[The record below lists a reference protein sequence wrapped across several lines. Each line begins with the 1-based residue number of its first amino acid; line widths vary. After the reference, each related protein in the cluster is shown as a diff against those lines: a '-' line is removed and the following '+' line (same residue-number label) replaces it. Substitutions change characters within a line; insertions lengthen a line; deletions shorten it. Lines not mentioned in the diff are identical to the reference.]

1 MLFRSY
7 GTGSFSQLPF
17 STATTAAGPVNS
29 GTLAVTLDDVV
40 VAASGAVVHGEV
52 GNLALTLDDV
62 VIASSGV
69 VNHTGSLTLTL
80 GDIVPAFSGIE
91 GHTGTLAA
99 TLGDISFASSG
110 TVSHAGGETGSLV
123 LALDDIAI
131 SMLGDVPI
139 TTVITKG
146 GISPKRKKNQAKEI
160 EQLIQDIL
168 EPKQPEL
175 IEEKPEITLAPAVE
189 YIDKSPDIKAQ
200 IDLIVQQIETLDLA
214 ELDDEETILL
224 LM

>member
-1 MLFRSY
+1 MFGS
-7 GTGSFSQLPF
+7 GSFSQLPF
-17 STATTAAGPVNS
+17 STGPTSSVGPINS

-62 VIASSGV
+62 IVALSGAI
-69 VNHTGSLTLTL
+69 NHTGSLDLTL
-80 GDIVPAFSGIE
+80 DDIAVAFSGLE
-91 GHTGTLAA
+91 GHTGSLAA
-99 TLGDISFASSG
+99 TLGDISFAASG
-110 TVSHAGGETGSLV
+110 TVVHTGGISGDLSVT
-123 LALDDIAI
+123 LDDISV

-146 GISPKRKKNQAKEI
+146 GSTPKRKKNQAKEI

-175 IEEKPEITLAPAVE
+175 IEEKPEITPAPAVE